1 MKHQKNIINNN
12 SDTKDALHK
21 NLACDK
27 CNKKYLSRNGLWKHK
42 KKCLEQTPQLTSEL
56 ILEIIK
62 NNHEMKQ
69 LLFEQ
74 NNTINEFV
82 KKFDNNKE

>member
-1 MKHQKNIINNN
+1 
-12 SDTKDALHK
+12 
-21 NLACDK
+21 
-27 CNKKYLSRNGLWKHK
+27 
-42 KKCLEQTPQLTSEL
+42 L